1 MTDGSPE
8 EVLTRIFRVFDVN
21 RSEVLISSELNLSSS
36 SDGEISKKE
45 LKKLLKAMH
54 GLIKEENADKA
65 SDEMIA
71 TTTLAEMDNN
81 EDGKI
86 SLEEYIKAC
95 LEKEEFTRMLTLKI
109 IDIFVAEEEKEEK
122 GEPAE

>member
-1 MTDGSPE
+1 MTDGTPE